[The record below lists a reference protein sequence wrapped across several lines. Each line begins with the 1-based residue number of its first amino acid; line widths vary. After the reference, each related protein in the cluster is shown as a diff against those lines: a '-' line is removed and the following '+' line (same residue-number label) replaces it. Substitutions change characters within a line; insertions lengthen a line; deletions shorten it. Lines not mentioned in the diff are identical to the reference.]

1 MTTTVCPSP
10 HHPPHTTS
18 PALTLTPTHPPTCV
32 TGPFFGNCIG
42 FYNYKFF
49 LCFLIWS
56 LVLCTLLVAEAVPV
70 VVWMLRG
77 HFDLAGVATGLFAFV
92 GVTFFAAALGML
104 VTHVELAS
112 LNATTFEHP
121 QITLCGCRP
130 NALDAPAGRVPA
142 PYNLGVR
149 ENWRQIFGPRP
160 ALWLLPVFTSVG
172 DGYTYPENDR
182 DKEP

>member
-1 MTTTVCPSP
+1 MP
-10 HHPPHTTS
+10 
-18 PALTLTPTHPPTCV
+18 HPPTHV
-32 TGPFFGNCIG
+32 GPFFGNCIG

-56 LVLCTLLVAEAVPV
+56 LVLCALLVAEAVPV
-70 VVWMLRG
+70 IVWMARG
-77 HFDLAGVATGLFAFV
+77 HFDLAVVGVCCFAFV
-92 GVTFFAAALGML
+92 GATFFIAALGML

-121 QITLCGCRP
+121 QITLFGLSP
-130 NALDAPAGRVPA
+130 NRLPAPAGRVPE

-149 ENWRQIFGPRP
+149 ENWRQIFGARP
-160 ALWLLPVFTSVG
+160 ALWLLPVFTSLG
-172 DGYTYPENDR
+172 DGYTFPENDR